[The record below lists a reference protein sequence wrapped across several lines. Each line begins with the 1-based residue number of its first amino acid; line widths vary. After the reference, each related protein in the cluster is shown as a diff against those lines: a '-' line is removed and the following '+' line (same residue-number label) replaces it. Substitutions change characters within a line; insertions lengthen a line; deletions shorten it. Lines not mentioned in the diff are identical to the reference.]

1 MNDLMGLFF
10 TLIHACEILP
20 AEVVLEREKDPVRE
34 SFQCPIY
41 LYGECHLENALMQR
55 TLGNILYVPIST
67 MIIKWGEL
75 EIRAIT

>member
-1 MNDLMGLFF
+1 MTDLMGLFF

-20 AEVVLEREKDPVRE
+20 AEVVLKDPVRE

-67 MIIKWGEL
+67 MITKRGEL